1 MAEEHA
7 ELFKIGVGQV
17 RQNVPV
23 DAVVVER
30 RFVLAKPE
38 TFEPTPTTVTFPS
51 GPALIII
58 RIGWPVH
65 DRAIRSHNE
74 ARAHLR
80 KRMRADDDVREHF
93 SVYCLCEKQNLCY
106 RSHVAGFE
114 RRARAV
120 VEGVGR
126 KFCRGVAATL

>member
-65 DRAIRSHNE
+65 DRAIRSHRSAGAFAE
-74 ARAHLR
+74 ANAGRRRCSRA
-80 KRMRADDDVREHF
+80 F
-93 SVYCLCEKQNLCY
+93 
-106 RSHVAGFE
+106 
-114 RRARAV
+114 
-120 VEGVGR
+120 
-126 KFCRGVAATL
+126 FCALSL